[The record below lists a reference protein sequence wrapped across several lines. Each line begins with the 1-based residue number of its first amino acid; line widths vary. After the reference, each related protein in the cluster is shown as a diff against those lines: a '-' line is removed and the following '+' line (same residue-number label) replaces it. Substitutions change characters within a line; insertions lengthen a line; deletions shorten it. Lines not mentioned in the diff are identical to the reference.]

1 LSTEPDAKSPAPHAL
16 PVAASLA
23 PREIL
28 SAAWPLFKACLPV
41 CLPLAI
47 VGVAAGA
54 TPGAEAAQSAG
65 ARSLAYTRDWWALV
79 AASALLTLIC
89 YGAVLR
95 QQLAL
100 ASGGR
105 PQVLDSLRR
114 AALDVPA
121 VLVLIIV
128 LALPLLP
135 AMLATAWR
143 GFDLFA
149 ALLTLLAG
157 GLLIFG
163 WFAWPVL
170 VDRGTGPFAAL
181 ATSIRMVRGQWRGF
195 VFAAAALLA
204 AVLVFVLLVGI
215 LVGVVMGLAGQ
226 ATSAAA
232 GGQAFSRWLMGLILA
247 LPVVYGGAVTVSAW
261 RAATVHCVSA
271 PSRQP

>member
-1 LSTEPDAKSPAPHAL
+1 LSTESDAKSQAPLAM

-41 CLPLAI
+41 CLPLAVI
-47 VGVAAGA
+47 GVAAGA
-54 TPGAEAAQSAG
+54 TPGAEAAQAEG
-65 ARSLAYTRDWWALV
+65 ARAMAYTRDWWALV
-79 AASALLTLIC
+79 AASVLLTLIC

-95 QQLAL
+95 QQVAL
-100 ASGGR
+100 AQGGR

-114 AALDVPA
+114 AAMDVPA
-121 VLVLIIV
+121 VLVLMLV
-128 LALPLLP
+128 LAGPLLP

-143 GFDLFA
+143 GFDVFA
-149 ALLTLLAG
+149 ALLTLLAA
-157 GLLIFG
+157 GLMVFG
-163 WFAWPVL
+163 WFAWPAL
-170 VDRGTGPFAAL
+170 VDRGTGPMAAL
-181 ATSIRMVRGQWRGF
+181 ATSISMVRGRWQAF
-195 VFAAAALLA
+195 LFAAAALVA

-226 ATSAAA
+226 ATTAAA

-261 RAATVHCVSA
+261 RAAGPRLSA